1 MSMIE
6 SLPAFYAA
14 EADASESEPLILAN
28 VDDSS
33 SLTLEAK
40 FVAALRLGLK
50 RKREATDLGEY
61 YAQELEEEASES
73 RCERTLSHVD
83 ESPSHALE
91 VAFLT
96 TLFGL
101 KLKRKADANLAEYY
115 AQQIEEEASE
125 SRCERTLLNDEP
137 IRAVITPAASKK
149 LLNTARSGSYD
160 STMTAFELEME
171 PTPIA

>member
-1 MSMIE
+1 MRV
-6 SLPAFYAA
+6 P
-14 EADASESEPLILAN
+14 DACARS
-28 VDDSS
+28 
-33 SLTLEAK
+33 
-40 FVAALRLGLK
+40 
-50 RKREATDLGEY
+50 
-61 YAQELEEEASES
+61 Q
-73 RCERTLSHVD
+73 
-83 ESPSHALE
+83 
-91 VAFLT
+91 
-96 TLFGL
+96 
-101 KLKRKADANLAEYY
+101 YY